1 MSGYTRRALVR
12 RSTEGA
18 LECKGHVMQRPLL
31 FTGFMATGKT
41 TVARRV
47 AEETGRTFVDLDERI
62 AARAGKSV
70 TDIFS
75 DHGEAHFRELE
86 RAELG
91 TLLDGWQKEFSAAPV
106 ISLGGGALLE
116 REQRVRALDAGV
128 VVCLMAAPEEIA
140 QRLSREEIA
149 RRPLLQTGDPA
160 GRIRTLL
167 EQRKLVYR
175 EAHVELDTTGRDP
188 EDLARAA
195 LAHWRRNAVAVA
207 AGEASYVVEIGRNL
221 VEERLG
227 ALVGRCSSTLLV
239 TDTNVAALHGA
250 KARLALAQLGMPNA
264 EVQLTPGEE
273 HKNLRGLESIFE
285 GAFQGELDRSSVMVG
300 FGGGVVTDMTGFAA
314 ATWMRG
320 VRWVG
325 VPTTLLAMVDAS
337 VGGKTAVDFRAA
349 KNSVGAF
356 WQPSGVLCD
365 VATLRTETE
374 RAFTSALA
382 EVVKTAIIGDPA
394 LFTLLEEQA
403 PAVLARD
410 LDVVTEIVERSVRV
424 KARIVSLDEREGGLR
439 AVLNLG
445 HTVGHALEA
454 AGGFTSL
461 THGEAVSLGLVA
473 ALRIGEAL
481 GETPRELTA
490 RTLALLE
497 RLKLPRLLK
506 QSDLAAAAG
515 LLGHD
520 KKRAGKHI
528 KFVVARRVGHVGI
541 RALAL
546 DDLTGHTLRV
556 AG

>member
-1 MSGYTRRALVR
+1 M
-12 RSTEGA
+12 
-18 LECKGHVMQRPLL
+18 KRPLL

-41 TVARRV
+41 TVARRI
-47 AEETGRTFVDLDERI
+47 AEETGRAFVDLDQRI

-70 TDIFS
+70 TDIFA

-86 RAELG
+86 RAELRS
-91 TLLDGWQKEFSAAPV
+91 LLDSWQKEFGEAPV

-116 REQRVRALDAGV
+116 REQRVRALEAGV
-128 VVCLMAAPEEIA
+128 VVSLMAAPEEIA
-140 QRLSREEIA
+140 QRLSREEIE

-160 GRIRTLL
+160 ARIRTLL

-175 EAHVELDTTGRDP
+175 EAHVELDTTGRAP
-188 EDLARAA
+188 EDLARLA

-207 AGEASYVVEIGRNL
+207 AGESTYVVEIGRNL

-239 TDTNVAALHGA
+239 TDTNVAPLHGA
-250 KARLALAQLGMPNA
+250 GARHALSQLGTPSG

-273 HKNLRGLESIFE
+273 HKTLRGLERIFE
-285 GAFQGELDRSSVMVG
+285 GAFSAELDRSSVMVG
-300 FGGGVVTDMTGFAA
+300 LGGGVVTDMTGFAA

-320 VRWVG
+320 VRWIG
-325 VPTTLLAMVDAS
+325 VPTTLLSMVDAS
-337 VGGKTAVDFRAA
+337 VGGKTAVDFRSA

-365 VATLRTETE
+365 VATLLTESE
-374 RAFTSALA
+374 RAYTSALA
-382 EVVKTAIIGDPA
+382 EVVKTALIGDA
-394 LFTLLEEQA
+394 ELFTLLEERA
-403 PAVLARD
+403 EAVLARD
-410 LDVVTEIVERSVRV
+410 LDVVTELVERSVRV

-454 AGGFTSL
+454 AGGFTAL

-473 ALRIGEAL
+473 ALRIGQSL
-481 GETPRELTA
+481 GETPQELTT
-490 RTLALLE
+490 RTLSLLE
-497 RLKLPRLLK
+497 RLKLPRTLAEA
-506 QSDLAAAAG
+506 DLAAAAR

-520 KKRAGKHI
+520 KKRAGTQI
-528 KFVVARRVGHVGI
+528 KFVVARGVGHVGI
-541 RALAL
+541 RALGL
-546 DDLTGHTLRV
+546 TDLAERTQRAVG
-556 AG
+556 